1 MRFVKRIMAIRLAR
15 LGAAILL
22 LAVVLIGCAR
32 SDTATPQPAT
42 LEAAPTQRPE
52 ATGAGRSE
60 VTILADGQLV
70 AVNPVVPLGF
80 VTSGELLTVTVGVGD
95 VVAAGDLIAELDM
108 SDLEERLAQA
118 RLSVQ
123 SAENALAKAEQDLAD
138 ALREAQLSLEKLQVR
153 LEQAQEQD
161 ADTPITIAY
170 IRFQQAERSL
180 ADAQQAYNQA
190 WDSARDWELYM
201 TDPTGIP
208 PFQGPSLKDQL
219 EAERLSTERALAM
232 ARDNLEIAR
241 ADYTQALA
249 VRESHG
255 YDLQALQLDIEL
267 AEFQVEQLGRGVDPS
282 LELNI
287 EQARFE
293 VQVLER
299 QMGDGQL
306 LAPQAGL
313 VLTLDA
319 MPGALVGA
327 GAPII
332 TLFDA
337 SELEFH
343 TTNLCERDLGQVA
356 PGQPARVVLKTYPD
370 DPLIGTVIRI
380 APQAGPPVGD
390 AATFVVSI
398 QLAPT
403 ELALRPGMTGRVEIE
418 TGE

>member
-1 MRFVKRIMAIRLAR
+1 MRFVRKVMSIKRAQLV
-15 LGAAILL
+15 AAILL
-22 LAVVLIGCAR
+22 LAVMLTGCAR
-32 SDTATPQPAT
+32 SGTATPRPST
-42 LEAAPTQRPE
+42 PEAAPTQRPE
-52 ATGAGRSE
+52 ATGASRSE
-60 VTILADGQLV
+60 VTVLADGHLV

-80 VTSGELLTVTVGVGD
+80 VTSGQLLTVTVGVGD

-108 SDLEERLAQA
+108 SDLEERLVQA
-118 RLSVQ
+118 RLNQQ

-138 ALREAQLSLEKLQVR
+138 ALLEAQLSLEKLQVR
-153 LEQAQEQD
+153 LEQAQAQNV
-161 ADTPITIAY
+161 DTPITIAY

-180 ADAQQAYNQA
+180 ADAQQAYSQA

-208 PFQGPSLKDQL
+208 PFQGPSMKDQL
-219 EAERLSTERALAM
+219 EAERLSTQRALAM

-249 VRESHG
+249 SRESHG

-267 AEFQVEQLGRGVDPS
+267 AEFQVEQLRRGVDPS

-299 QMGDGQL
+299 QMSDGQL

-313 VLTLDA
+313 VLTQDA

-337 SELEFH
+337 VDLEFH
-343 TTNLCERDLGQVA
+343 TTNLSERDLGQVK
-356 PGQPARVVLKTYPD
+356 PGQPARMVLKTYPD
-370 DPLIGTVIRI
+370 DPLTGTVVRI
-380 APQAGPPVGD
+380 APQAGPLVGD
-390 AATFVVSI
+390 AATFVVII

-403 ELALRPGMTGRVEIE
+403 ALELRPGMTGRVEIE
-418 TGE
+418 TGG